1 MVGLARHLLSGRLLI
16 KITVCAAIFR
26 VIGIV
31 ARCEAVVLNKME
43 WTCRPL
49 VEPFYQSR
57 DGLFLLSRARQSK
70 VEVGIL
76 WDYQ

>member
-1 MVGLARHLLSGRLLI
+1 MVGLARHLLPGSLLI

-31 ARCEAVVLNKME
+31 ARREAVVLNKVK

-49 VEPFYQSR
+49 VKSF
-57 DGLFLLSRARQSK
+57 
-70 VEVGIL
+70 
-76 WDYQ
+76 